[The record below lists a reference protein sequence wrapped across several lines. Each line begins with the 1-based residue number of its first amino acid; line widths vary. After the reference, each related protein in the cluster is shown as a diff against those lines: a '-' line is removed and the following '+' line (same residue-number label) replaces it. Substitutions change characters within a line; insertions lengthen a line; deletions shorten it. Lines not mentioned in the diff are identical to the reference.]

1 MSTTNQERAMTIA
14 LNLKRFREAKK
25 LTQREVWE
33 AAGIS
38 KSSYTS
44 YEAGRSDPTGEI
56 IVRLA
61 KALGVSTDE
70 SCCLPSKKGRY
81 PKTWRL
87 SCAALTPYRRI
98 SGTRH
103 ALP

>member
-44 YEAGRSDPTGEI
+44 
-56 IVRLA
+56 
-61 KALGVSTDE
+61 
-70 SCCLPSKKGRY
+70 
-81 PKTWRL
+81 
-87 SCAALTPYRRI
+87 
-98 SGTRH
+98 
-103 ALP
+103 

>member
-70 SCCLPSKKGRY
+70 LLLTEQERTVSEDLG
-81 PKTWRL
+81 L